1 MSSPQHSEMFTT
13 GHEVQF
19 YDDDKRL
26 VQVVGRFLSDGVR
39 AGQPII
45 LIATAAHQRQFI
57 AEMLKN
63 GVDVEDLVVGR
74 DVVILDAA
82 ETLAAFMEGNRP
94 SAELFSA
101 TVGNVFEQLM
111 SKRSYAVVRAYGEM
125 VDLLWNDGKAEA
137 AIALERLWN
146 GLAKKYSFKLLCGY
160 SEESMRHSPPGIDV
174 RHICAEHS
182 RVLPFERGQVA
193 S

>member
-1 MSSPQHSEMFTT
+1 MPSSQHSELFTT

-19 YDDDKRL
+19 YDDDQRL
-26 VQVVGRFLSDGVR
+26 VPVVARFLSDGVR

-45 LIATAAHQRQFI
+45 LIATPAHRKQVI
-57 AEMLKN
+57 ADMLKN
-63 GVDVEDLVVGR
+63 GVNIDDLVMGR
-74 DVVILDAA
+74 DAVILDAA

-94 SAELFSA
+94 SSELFNA

-111 SKRSYAVVRAYGEM
+111 AKRSYAVVRAYGEM
-125 VDLLWNDGKAEA
+125 VDLLWSDGKAEA

-146 GLAKKYSFKLLCGY
+146 GLAKRYAFKLLCGY
-160 SEESMRHSPPGIDV
+160 SEGSMRSSTPGMDV

-182 RVLPFERGQVA
+182 RVLPFDRGIA